1 MGHRHDIRLQ
11 AHAKLVVRSEPVA
24 KRNKAKS
31 RRGAE
36 PGTGLNADRKRLHR
50 ALRTLDLV
58 DSRLDDFAWADQVR
72 KYLGDETVDEY
83 LDLESTTHDDV
94 YDFTYSS
101 FERAMHF
108 SVGWRSWPLTAE
120 CERMLPR
127 LREAVVRSG
136 HSEPFLVEIG
146 AGAGAAAAIL
156 SAALK
161 VPVIAVDSHP
171 KTLGLP
177 EQFASRTGGTVESRV
192 ADIADLA
199 SVLDGAVPAAVS
211 GMGVYRHLQPH
222 DDAGES
228 FSDWAD
234 MQQILSTLQWL
245 LRSRRSSR
253 HSGALTSC

>member
-1 MGHRHDIRLQ
+1 
-11 AHAKLVVRSEPVA
+11 
-24 KRNKAKS
+24 
-31 RRGAE
+31 
-36 PGTGLNADRKRLHR
+36 
-50 ALRTLDLV
+50 V

-146 AGAGAAAAIL
+146 AGAGAAAAI
-156 SAALK
+156 
-161 VPVIAVDSHP
+161 PVGCTQGPGDRRR
-171 KTLGLP
+171 
-177 EQFASRTGGTVESRV
+177 FASEDPRPSR
-192 ADIADLA
+192 
-199 SVLDGAVPAAVS
+199 AV
-211 GMGVYRHLQPH
+211 R
-222 DDAGES
+222 
-228 FSDWAD
+228 
-234 MQQILSTLQWL
+234 
-245 LRSRRSSR
+245 
-253 HSGALTSC
+253 